1 MAPTLKPRFFNRK
14 RLGISLG
21 VITGIFVLFG
31 LLGYFWLPG
40 YAKNQVE
47 ILLSET
53 LHRPVTV
60 QSIDI
65 KPYTLEIS
73 INGFNI
79 GEKSDGVDAGETFI
93 SFEQLYV
100 DLSIES
106 VTRRAPVIS
115 AITLASPTVRVVRE
129 DKNQFNFTDL
139 IEEFSKPSE
148 DEEVDDGKKALFSVS
163 NIIIKNGRFA
173 FIDRFEQSNQE
184 ISEIN
189 LGIPF
194 IANFDSVKANWVEPH
209 FDAKINGA
217 PFALDAQMRL
227 FTNNREATLALKL
240 SDIDLTNLH
249 EYAPIPVGISLLSGY
264 FDSDLLLTFSQIGDE
279 TPTINLT
286 GSTALRQIEI
296 ENRSV
301 TAPYRAALE
310 KFHVELIR
318 TDLTMQHPTNIALQ
332 LDNISL
338 TREDE
343 EESILALMK
352 FAIDEIRVNV
362 DKQEVKLGEIV
373 LDGFSADMR
382 RVEDGT
388 IDLTHLFATPP
399 YQAPLPI
406 PDRKPS
412 YEDRIQVAA
421 ETIETESQPET
432 ESEPTETANAE
443 EDTASPVDD
452 AEWAVQIKRFNLNS
466 AALHYSDVTLPKAPP
481 MAINPI
487 NLSVEKIDLSG
498 ETPLNLSLDAQVN
511 DRGSIHTNG
520 SLAWSPLA
528 ADINL
533 DLKAIDLVSLQGWAG
548 DTLNALLTNGDI
560 SFQGNIKADGEPL
573 KINVD
578 GEGQLANMNLIDQKK
593 SSDIVGWKSLDISG
607 IKFVNEPLSVDINT
621 IKLANF
627 FARAVLSSEGKLN
640 LTTRIIKQDET
651 VASAESDAAESA
663 IADTADSPDSP
674 KEAVPVHIGQIILQ
688 QGNIDF
694 NDRFIQP
701 NYRANLTGLTGKIGP
716 LHANKVGKVDIKG
729 ALDKT
734 APLEIRGDMDPFSSE
749 LYLDIVAKV
758 HDIDLPPFSPYSGK
772 YVGYEIEKGKLS
784 VDIQYHVENGELTA
798 ENNIFLDQFTLGD
811 QVESEDAISVPLG
824 LAIAILKNRRG
835 EIDIHLPI
843 EGSINDPQF
852 SIGGIIFDAFINLLT
867 RAITAPFSLLGSMLG
882 GGEELSAVKFTPG
895 FAEIDAKA
903 ATSLKTLSEALID
916 RPALRLEIAGHI
928 DPVTDREGLKLAIM
942 QRKIK
947 ALKLA
952 ADAKK
957 GQSGGS
963 LEDVELTPEEY
974 SKYLEKV
981 YKKEDFEKPT
991 NIIGLTKSIPD
1002 EEMEELILANTEV
1015 TDSEMIDLAERRA
1028 NAAQNW
1034 LITEG
1039 EISADRVFVLGM
1051 QEEEEGNEKPG
1062 NRAEFILK

>member
-1 MAPTLKPRFFNRK
+1 MTPTLKPRFFNRK

-21 VITGIFVLFG
+21 VITGIFILFG

-65 KPYTLEIS
+65 KPYTLEITV
-73 INGFNI
+73 NGFNI
-79 GEKSDGVDAGETFI
+79 GEKTDGIDAGETFI

-129 DKNQFNFTDL
+129 DENQFNFTDL

-173 FIDRFEQSNQE
+173 FIDRFEQSDQE

-189 LGIPF
+189 FGIPF

-209 FDAKINGA
+209 FDAKINGS
-217 PFALDAQMRL
+217 PFALEAQMRL

-279 TPTINLT
+279 PPAINLT

-301 TAPYRAALE
+301 AAPYRAALE

-318 TDLTMQHPTNIALQ
+318 TDLTMQHPSNIALQ

-338 TREDE
+338 TREDD
-343 EESILALMK
+343 EESILALIK
-352 FAIDEIRVNV
+352 LAIDEIRVSI
-362 DKQEVKLGEIV
+362 DKQEVTLGEIV
-373 LDGFSADMR
+373 LDGFSANMR

-388 IDLTHLFATPP
+388 IDLTHLFATQP

-412 YEDRIQVAA
+412 YEDRVQVAA
-421 ETIETESQPET
+421 ETIETESKPKT
-432 ESEPTETANAE
+432 ESEPVKTANAE
-443 EDTASPVDD
+443 EDAATPDED
-452 AEWAVQIKRFNLNS
+452 AEWAIQIKRFNLNS
-466 AALHYSDVTLPKAPP
+466 AGLHYADVTLPKAPP

-487 NLSVEKIDLSG
+487 NLSVENIDLSG
-498 ETPLNLSLDAQVN
+498 KTPLNLSLDAQVN
-511 DRGSIHTNG
+511 QTGSINTSG

-528 ADINL
+528 TDITL
-533 DLKAIDLVSLQGWAG
+533 DLQAIDLVSLQGWAG
-548 DTLNALLTNGDI
+548 DTLNALLTSGDI

-573 KINVD
+573 IINVD
-578 GEGQLANMNLIDQKK
+578 GEGQLANFNLFDQKNAA
-593 SSDIVGWKSLDISG
+593 DLVRWKKLDISG
-607 IKFVNEPLSVDINT
+607 IKFVNEPLRVDINT

-627 FARAVLSSEGKLN
+627 FAHVILSSTGDLN
-640 LTTRIIKQDET
+640 LTQIVKQEET
-651 VASAESDAAESA
+651 DAPAAATTEAETPTETTPAA
-663 IADTADSPDSP
+663 
-674 KEAVPVHIGQIILQ
+674 KEATPVHIGSIILQ

-701 NYRANLTGLTGKIGP
+701 NYRANLTGLSGKIGP
-716 LHANKVGKVDIKG
+716 LHANKVGKIDIKG

-734 APLEIRGDMDPFSSE
+734 APLEISGDMDPFSSE
-749 LYLDIVAKV
+749 LLLDIVAKV
-758 HDIDLPPFSPYSGK
+758 KDIDLPPFSPYSGK

-852 SIGGIIFDAFINLLT
+852 SIGGIVFDAFMNLLT

-882 GGEELSAVKFTPG
+882 GEEELSAVKFTPG

-903 ATSLKTLSEALID
+903 TKSLRVLSEALID

-952 ADAKK
+952 AEAKQ

-974 SKYLEKV
+974 SEYLEKV

-991 NIIGLTKSIPD
+991 NLIGLTKSIPD
-1002 EEMEELILANTEV
+1002 EEMEQLILENTEV
-1015 TDSEMIDLAERRA
+1015 TDSKMIDLAERRA

-1034 LITEG
+1034 LITQG

-1051 QEEEEGNEKPG
+1051 QEEEDGNEKQG